1 MCGIITICNYS
12 KHLFDYDEKIMTMTK
27 LLQKRGP
34 DHIGYMMTPHCLMG
48 HTRLAIIDLKNGNQ
62 PILYTHHE
70 KTYRMTYNGE
80 IYNMTQIKN
89 HLIELG
95 YTFHTMSDSEAVSYT
110 HLTLPTNSLV

>member
-1 MCGIITICNYS
+1 
-12 KHLFDYDEKIMTMTK
+12 MTMTK

-80 IYNMTQIKN
+80 IYNMKMCIRDRCN
-89 HLIELG
+89 
-95 YTFHTMSDSEAVSYT
+95 
-110 HLTLPTNSLV
+110 PSLYARPGITRPVN

>member
-89 HLIELG
+89 HL
-95 YTFHTMSDSEAVSYT
+95 V
-110 HLTLPTNSLV
+110 